1 MPNETFV
8 TLIGYLTADPE
19 LRSFPSGSKLA
30 SFRVGSTPYR
40 VDSSTG
46 QRQEG
51 ETLFMNCSAWGNLAD
66 HVVNSLA
73 KGMRVIVQGTLTA
86 RSYQTQQGEKRT
98 ATELKVTDVGPS
110 LMYASCSVTRTP
122 REDFAPQGF
131 SNKAPQRPSAPIQQA
146 PQDPWAGAGGD
157 YSYGGG
163 MPDNPLGIDEDP
175 GF

>member
-1 MPNETFV
+1 MPNETPI
-8 TLIGYLTADPE
+8 TLIGYLVADPE

-40 VDSSTG
+40 LDPSTG

-51 ETLFMNCSAWGNLAD
+51 ETLFMTCSAWGNLAD
-66 HVVNSLA
+66 HVVNSLS
-73 KGMRVIVQGTLTA
+73 KGMRVIVQGNLTS

-98 ATELKVTDVGPS
+98 AIELKVSDVGPS
-110 LMYASCSVTRTP
+110 LMYASCSVAKIP
-122 REDFAPQGF
+122 REGFAGSQDY
-131 SNKAPQRPSAPIQQA
+131 KAPQRQQPAPAQQP
-146 PQDPWAGAGGD
+146 PQDPWAGGGD

-163 MPDNPLGIDEDP
+163 MPDNPMGIDEDP

>member
-40 VDSSTG
+40 LDPSTG

-66 HVVNSLA
+66 HVVNSLS

-110 LMYASCSVTRTP
+110 LMYASCSVTKAP
-122 REDFAPQGF
+122 RDDFAPQ
-131 SNKAPQRPSAPIQQA
+131 SYSKAPQRQA
-146 PQDPWAGAGGD
+146 PPAQQPSQDPWAGGGD